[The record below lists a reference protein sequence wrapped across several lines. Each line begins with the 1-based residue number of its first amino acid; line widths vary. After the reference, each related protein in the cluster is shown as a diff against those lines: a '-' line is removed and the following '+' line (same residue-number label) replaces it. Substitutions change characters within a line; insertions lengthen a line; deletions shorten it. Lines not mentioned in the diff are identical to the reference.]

1 MRAAV
6 LGSPIEHSL
15 SPVLH
20 SAAYKALG
28 LAGEW
33 SYGRYECDEAG
44 LPGFLAGCDRTWA
57 GLSLTMPLKRVALE
71 LADEVDT
78 LAVEVGGA
86 NTLVFREGRVHAHN
100 TDVAGIMEA
109 LREAG
114 TTEVRS
120 ATVLGG
126 GATAAS
132 AVAALRGL
140 GARTAGAITVLA
152 RDPARAAGVEE
163 AARRMGLRI
172 DVRPLSELEKH
183 VDADLVVSTLPAGAA
198 DRLAPVV
205 AGGRAPVFDVVYS
218 PWPTEL
224 ARAVAGGAATD
235 PGGTAAGKTVVGGFP
250 MLLHQAAVQVELMTG
265 VERAPVEAMRAAGEA
280 ELRRRAVSP

>member
-20 SAAYKALG
+20 SAAYTGLG

-33 SYGRYECDEAG
+33 SYGRFECDEAG
-44 LPGFLAGCDRTWA
+44 LPGFVAGCDATWA
-57 GLSLTMPLKRVALE
+57 GLSLTMPLKKVALE
-71 LADEVDT
+71 LADAADG

-86 NTLVFREGRVHAHN
+86 NTLVFREGRVHAYN
-100 TDVAGIMEA
+100 TDVAGIMAA

-114 TTEVRS
+114 IAEVRS

-140 GARTAGAITVLA
+140 GARAPGAITVLA

-163 AARRMGLRI
+163 AAERMGLRI
-172 DVRPLSELEKH
+172 DARPLSEIEKH

-198 DRLAPVV
+198 DGLAPVV
-205 AGGRAPVFDVVYS
+205 AAGRAPLFDVVYT

-224 ARAVAGGAATD
+224 ARAVAEGAPTDTGG
-235 PGGTAAGKTVVGGFP
+235 PAAGRTVVGGFP

-265 VERAPVEAMRAAGEA
+265 VEQAPVEAMRAAGEA
-280 ELRRRAVSP
+280 ELRRRAASR